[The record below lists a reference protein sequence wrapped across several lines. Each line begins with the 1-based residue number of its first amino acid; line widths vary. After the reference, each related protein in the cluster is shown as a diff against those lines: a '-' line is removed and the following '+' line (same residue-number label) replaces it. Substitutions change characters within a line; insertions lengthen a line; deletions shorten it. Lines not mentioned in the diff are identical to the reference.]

1 MTGHGI
7 AGIADA
13 GAFLARLVRLDPAAV
28 VRLRSADGR
37 TALWGRLPW
46 QVLVTRTV
54 AGDGPDRD
62 VTVAAAD
69 LLAVFSSGSGVL
81 PARRDDQWR
90 WPLPSG
96 SVEVVETVGAGE
108 LTGLVSAAAG
118 TLREAAAAGVHGRTV
133 GQRAL
138 RDALLD
144 HVALTVTREPADP
157 VEVPQ
162 RLVQAVARM
171 GFVGPADGPGVRVCV
186 TGRWIGLA
194 AHHGVAWMQRATTL
208 TVTPLKRRPNG

>member
-7 AGIADA
+7 TGIADA

-54 AGDGPDRD
+54 AGDGPGD

-69 LLAVFSSGSGVL
+69 LLAAFSCGSGVL
-81 PARRDDQWR
+81 PAHRDDQWR

-118 TLREAAAAGVHGRTV
+118 ILREAAEAGVHGRAV

-144 HVALTVTREPADP
+144 HVALTVTRESADP

-194 AHHGVAWMQRATTL
+194 AHHGVGWMHRATTL
-208 TVTPLKRRPNG
+208 TLMPLRPHPNG